1 VHRICFIDDDG
12 DFEIPLFRD
21 VFGSEYDI
29 IAATG
34 YDDARKQIDERPG
47 WTPDLFV
54 LDLYFPDGSPD
65 TEAIATLKN
74 KPLELPDDRAG
85 IRTGY
90 TNYLRAQLR
99 LQDIL
104 AAHKQGPGGG
114 LRLAT
119 MVARDFPET
128 PIVFYSRK
136 ATFEDAVRCL
146 ATKGVRW
153 VEKKPSGKTDAE
165 TRALTHDQ
173 KDRIVRNFNRAIAG
187 QGVSSQSEIP
197 VQDAARVTLE
207 AVKSLFDAE
216 RKNEC

>member
-1 VHRICFIDDDG
+1 MRHICFIDDDG

-29 IAATG
+29 ITATD
-34 YDDARKQIDERPG
+34 YEDARKQIDGRPD

-54 LDLYFPDGSPD
+54 LDLYFPDGAPD

-74 KPLELPDDRAG
+74 KPLELPDDSAG
-85 IRTGY
+85 IRTAY
-90 TNYLRAQLR
+90 TNYVRARSR
-99 LQDIL
+99 LQDVL

-136 ATFEDAVRCL
+136 ATFEDVVKCL
-146 ATKGVRW
+146 ASKGVRW
-153 VEKKPSGKTDAE
+153 VEKKPSGKTDVE
-165 TRALTHDQ
+165 TKALTHDQ
-173 KDRIVRNFNRAIAG
+173 KDRILRNFNRVIEG
-187 QGVSSQSEIP
+187 QGVSSQSDVSI
-197 VQDAARVTLE
+197 QDAARVTLE
-207 AVKSLFDAE
+207 AVKSLFS
-216 RKNEC
+216 